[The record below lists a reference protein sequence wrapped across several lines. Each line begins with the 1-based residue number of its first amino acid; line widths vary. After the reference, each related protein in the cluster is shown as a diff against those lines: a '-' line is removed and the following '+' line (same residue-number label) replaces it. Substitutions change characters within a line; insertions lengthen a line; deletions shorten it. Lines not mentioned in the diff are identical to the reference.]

1 MIKFK
6 NINFNIGLINKGE
19 YMKKLEKMEVDKTQ
33 KENENYM
40 RSLNSNDP
48 LKKVLFKAKNLSTTL
63 MTNIVPQLAT
73 SIKNMVAEM
82 LNNKGI
88 TKLKEWNTIKFLRQ
102 HCYDLADYDRKNE
115 INSAFEMAVTRGVK
129 LGLMLNDYKDEF
141 NIDKN
146 NQVFIKSM
154 VAVPFKVQ
162 KLEGV
167 KGGTKKVK
175 NTDVELVPVHT
186 GIIDKVWTTKYPSNI
201 TPRQKGK
208 AVNISKLLKD
218 TLTVIENLQKLARN
232 NPIKLYEKI
241 GDEDVG
247 MIASIKHALKDD
259 VIRSA
264 WNKIE
269 LEQGLSGDKLENKI
283 SA

>member
-6 NINFNIGLINKGE
+6 NIKTNIGLINNEVK
-19 YMKKLEKMEVDKTQ
+19 MKKLEKMKADNSQ

-40 RSLNSNDP
+40 QSLKSNES
-48 LKKVLFKAKNLSTTL
+48 LKKVLFKAKNISTTL

-73 SIKNMVAEM
+73 SIKSVVAEM
-82 LNNKGI
+82 MSNKNI
-88 TKLKEWNTIKFLRQ
+88 TKLKDWNTIKFLRQ

-129 LGLMLNDYKDEF
+129 LGLMLNDFNDEF

-146 NQVFIKSM
+146 NQVFVKSM

-175 NTDVELVPVHT
+175 NTDVDLVPVHT
-186 GIIDKVWTTKYPSNI
+186 GIIDKVWNTKYPSNI

-208 AVNISKLLKD
+208 AVNISKMLND
-218 TLTVIENLQKLARN
+218 TLTILETLHKLAKSNPQKL
-232 NPIKLYEKI
+232 IEKI
-241 GDEDVG
+241 TDEDVG
-247 MIASIKHALKDD
+247 TIASIKVILSDD
-259 VIRSA
+259 TIRNNFIKTMDNQS
-264 WNKIE
+264 
-269 LEQGLSGDKLENKI
+269 LSGKELKKT
-283 SA
+283 A

>member
-6 NINFNIGLINKGE
+6 NIYLNIGLINNGVK
-19 YMKKLEKMEVDKTQ
+19 MKKLEKMKADNFQ

-40 RSLNSNDP
+40 QSLKSNES
-48 LKKVLFKAKNLSTTL
+48 LKKVLFKAKNISTTL

-73 SIKNMVAEM
+73 SIKSVVAEM
-82 LNNKGI
+82 MSNKNI
-88 TKLKEWNTIKFLRQ
+88 TKLKDWNTIKFLRQ
-102 HCYDLADYDRKNE
+102 HCYDLADYDRKDN

-129 LGLMLNDYKDEF
+129 LGLMLNDFKDEF
-141 NIDKN
+141 NIDKD
-146 NQVFIKSM
+146 NQVFVKSM

-186 GIIDKVWTTKYPSNI
+186 GIIDKVWNTKYPSNI

-208 AVNISKLLKD
+208 AVNISKMLND
-218 TLTVIENLQKLARN
+218 TLAILENLHKLAKTNPQKL
-232 NPIKLYEKI
+232 IEKI
-241 GDEDVG
+241 TDEDVG
-247 MIASIKHALKDD
+247 TIASIKVILDDDLIRNNFIKTMDNQSLTGKELK
-259 VIRSA
+259 SA
-264 WNKIE
+264 
-269 LEQGLSGDKLENKI
+269 
-283 SA
+283 

>member
-1 MIKFK
+1 MIKLK
-6 NINFNIGLINKGE
+6 YIYSNIGLINNEVK
-19 YMKKLEKMEVDKTQ
+19 MKKLEKMKADNSQ

-40 RSLNSNDP
+40 QSLKSNES
-48 LKKVLFKAKNLSTTL
+48 LKKVLFKAKNISTTL

-73 SIKNMVAEM
+73 SIKNVVAEM
-82 LNNKGI
+82 MSNKNI
-88 TKLKEWNTIKFLRQ
+88 TKLKDWNTIKFLRQ
-102 HCYDLADYDRKNE
+102 HCYDLADYNRKEN

-129 LGLMLNDYKDEF
+129 LGLMLNDFKDEF
-141 NIDKN
+141 NIDKD

-154 VAVPFKVQ
+154 VAVPFK
-162 KLEGV
+162 KEIKEGV

-175 NTDVELVPVHT
+175 NTDTELVPVHT
-186 GIIDKVWTTKYPSNI
+186 GIIDKVWNTKYPSNI

-218 TLTVIENLQKLARN
+218 TLTVIENLQKLAKKD
-232 NPIKLYEKI
+232 PTKLYEKI
-241 GDEDVG
+241 TDEDVG

>member
-6 NINFNIGLINKGE
+6 NIYLNIGLINNE
-19 YMKKLEKMEVDKTQ
+19 VSMKKLEKMESDKTQ

-40 RSLNSNDP
+40 LSLKSNES
-48 LKKVLFKAKNLSTTL
+48 LKKVLFKAKNISTTL

-73 SIKNMVAEM
+73 SIKNVVAEM
-82 LNNKGI
+82 LNNKNI
-88 TKLKEWNTIKFLRQ
+88 TKLKDWNTIKFLRQ

-146 NQVFIKSM
+146 NQVFVKSM

-162 KLEGV
+162 KLDGV
-167 KGGTKKVK
+167 KGGTKKIK

-186 GIIDKVWTTKYPSNI
+186 GIIDKVWNTKYPSNI

-208 AVNISKLLKD
+208 AVNISKVLSDSLGI
-218 TLTVIENLQKLARN
+218 LESLQKLAEKK
-232 NPIKLYEKI
+232 PSKLYEKI
-241 GDEDVG
+241 TDNDVG
-247 MIASIKHALKDD
+247 LISSFDLIDFEL
-259 VIRSA
+259 IRSA
-264 WNKIE
+264 WNKE
-269 LEQGLSGDKLENKI
+269 NDSQGLSGDKLENKI

>member
-1 MIKFK
+1 
-6 NINFNIGLINKGE
+6 
-19 YMKKLEKMEVDKTQ
+19 MKKLEKMKADNSQ

-40 RSLNSNDP
+40 QSLKSNES
-48 LKKVLFKAKNLSTTL
+48 LKKVLFKAKNISTTL

-73 SIKNMVAEM
+73 SIKNVVAEM
-82 LNNKGI
+82 MSNKNI
-88 TKLKEWNTIKFLRQ
+88 TRLKDWNTIKFLRQ
-102 HCYDLADYDRKNE
+102 HCYDLADYNRKEN

-129 LGLMLNDYKDEF
+129 LGLMLNDFKDEF
-141 NIDKN
+141 NIDKD

-154 VAVPFKVQ
+154 VAVPFK
-162 KLEGV
+162 KEIKEGV

-175 NTDVELVPVHT
+175 NTDTELVPVHT
-186 GIIDKVWTTKYPSNI
+186 GIIDKVWNTKYPSNI

-218 TLTVIENLQKLARN
+218 TLTVIENLQKLAKKD
-232 NPIKLYEKI
+232 PTKLYEKI
-241 GDEDVG
+241 TDEDVG

>member
-6 NINFNIGLINKGE
+6 NINFNIGLINNGVS
-19 YMKKLEKMEVDKTQ
+19 MKKLEKMKADNSQ

-40 RSLNSNDP
+40 QSLKSNES
-48 LKKVLFKAKNLSTTL
+48 LKKVLFKAKNISTTL

-73 SIKNMVAEM
+73 SIKSVVAEM
-82 LNNKGI
+82 MSNKNI
-88 TKLKEWNTIKFLRQ
+88 TKLKDWNTIKFLRQ
-102 HCYDLADYDRKNE
+102 HCYDLADYDRKEN

-129 LGLMLNDYKDEF
+129 LGLMLNDFKDEF
-141 NIDKN
+141 NIDKD
-146 NQVFIKSM
+146 NQVFVKSM

-186 GIIDKVWTTKYPSNI
+186 GIIDKVWNTKYPSNI

-208 AVNISKLLKD
+208 AVNISKMLND
-218 TLTVIENLQKLARN
+218 TLAILENLHKLAKNNPQKL
-232 NPIKLYEKI
+232 IEKI
-241 GDEDVG
+241 TDEDVG
-247 MIASIKHALKDD
+247 TIASIKVILSDD
-259 VIRSA
+259 VIRNNFIKTMDNQS
-264 WNKIE
+264 
-269 LEQGLSGDKLENKI
+269 LSGKELK

>member
-19 YMKKLEKMEVDKTQ
+19 HMKKLEKMEVDKTQ

-40 RSLNSNDP
+40 LSLKSNES
-48 LKKVLFKAKNLSTTL
+48 LKKVLFKAKNISTTL

-73 SIKNMVAEM
+73 SIKNVVAEM
-82 LNNKGI
+82 LNNKNI

-146 NQVFIKSM
+146 NQVFVKSM

-186 GIIDKVWTTKYPSNI
+186 GIIDKVWNTKYPSNI

-208 AVNISKLLKD
+208 AVNISKLLND
-218 TLTVIENLQKLARN
+218 TLTILETLHKLAKNNPQKL
-232 NPIKLYEKI
+232 IEKI
-241 GDEDVG
+241 TDEDVG
-247 MIASIKHALKDD
+247 TIASIK
-259 VIRSA
+259 VILTDEIIRNNFIKTMDNQS
-264 WNKIE
+264 
-269 LEQGLSGDKLENKI
+269 LSGKELKT
-283 SA
+283 A

>member
-6 NINFNIGLINKGE
+6 NIYLNIGLINNEVK
-19 YMKKLEKMEVDKTQ
+19 MKKLEKMKADNSQ

-40 RSLNSNDP
+40 QSLKSNES
-48 LKKVLFKAKNLSTTL
+48 LKKVLFKAKNISTTL

-73 SIKNMVAEM
+73 SIKSVVAEM
-82 LNNKGI
+82 MSNKNI
-88 TKLKEWNTIKFLRQ
+88 TKLKDWNTIKFLRQ
-102 HCYDLADYDRKNE
+102 HCYDLADYDRKDN

-129 LGLMLNDYKDEF
+129 LGLMLNDFKDEF
-141 NIDKN
+141 NIDKD
-146 NQVFIKSM
+146 NQVFVKSM

-186 GIIDKVWTTKYPSNI
+186 GIIDKVWNTKYPSNI

-208 AVNISKLLKD
+208 AVNISKLLND
-218 TLTVIENLQKLARN
+218 TLAILENLHKLAKSNPQKL
-232 NPIKLYEKI
+232 IEKI
-241 GDEDVG
+241 TDEDVG
-247 MIASIKHALKDD
+247 TIASIKVILDD
-259 VIRSA
+259 NVIRNNFIKTMDNQSLTG
-264 WNKIE
+264 K
-269 LEQGLSGDKLENKI
+269 
-283 SA
+283 

>member
-40 RSLNSNDP
+40 LSLNSNDP
-48 LKKVLFKAKNLSTTL
+48 LKKVLLKAKNLSTTL

-73 SIKNMVAEM
+73 SIKNVVAEM
-82 LNNKGI
+82 LNNKNI
-88 TKLKEWNTIKFLRQ
+88 TKLKDWNTIKFLRQ
-102 HCYDLADYDRKNE
+102 HCYDLAEYDRKNE

-129 LGLMLNDYKDEF
+129 LGLMLNDFNDEF

-146 NQVFIKSM
+146 NQVFVKSM

-186 GIIDKVWTTKYPSNI
+186 GIIDKVWNTKYPSNI

-208 AVNISKLLKD
+208 AVNISKLLND
-218 TLTVIENLQKLARN
+218 TLTILETLHKLAKNNPQKL
-232 NPIKLYEKI
+232 IEKI
-241 GDEDVG
+241 TDEDVG
-247 MIASIKHALKDD
+247 TIASIKIIVADD
-259 VIRSA
+259 VIRTAFIKTMDNQS
-264 WNKIE
+264 
-269 LEQGLSGDKLENKI
+269 LSGKELKT
-283 SA
+283 A

>member
-6 NINFNIGLINKGE
+6 NIYLNIGLINKGE
-19 YMKKLEKMEVDKTQ
+19 HMKKLEKMESDKTQ

-40 RSLNSNDP
+40 LSLKSNES
-48 LKKVLFKAKNLSTTL
+48 LKKVLFKAKNISTTL

-73 SIKNMVAEM
+73 SIKNVVAEM
-82 LNNKGI
+82 LNNKNI

-146 NQVFIKSM
+146 NQVFVKSM

-167 KGGTKKVK
+167 KGGTKKVPNK
-175 NTDVELVPVHT
+175 DTELVPVHT
-186 GIIDKVWTTKYPSNI
+186 GIIDKVWNTKYPSNI

-208 AVNISKLLKD
+208 AVNISKMLND
-218 TLTVIENLQKLARN
+218 TLAILENLHKLAKNNPQKL
-232 NPIKLYEKI
+232 IEKI
-241 GDEDVG
+241 TDEDVG
-247 MIASIKHALKDD
+247 TIASIKIIVADD

-264 WNKIE
+264 FIKTMDN
-269 LEQGLSGDKLENKI
+269 QSLSGKELK

>member
-1 MIKFK
+1 MIMIKFK
-6 NINFNIGLINKGE
+6 NIYLNIGLINNGVS
-19 YMKKLEKMEVDKTQ
+19 MKKLEKMESDKTQ

-40 RSLNSNDP
+40 LSLKSNES
-48 LKKVLFKAKNLSTTL
+48 LKKVLFKAKNISTTL

-73 SIKNMVAEM
+73 SIKNVVAEM
-82 LNNKGI
+82 LNNKNI
-88 TKLKEWNTIKFLRQ
+88 TKLKDWNTIKFLRQ

-146 NQVFIKSM
+146 NQVFVKSM

-186 GIIDKVWTTKYPSNI
+186 GIIDKVWNTKYPSNI

-208 AVNISKLLKD
+208 AVNISKLLND
-218 TLTVIENLQKLARN
+218 TLAILENLHKLAKSNPQKL
-232 NPIKLYEKI
+232 IEKI
-241 GDEDVG
+241 TDEDVG
-247 MIASIKHALKDD
+247 TIASIKVILTDD
-259 VIRSA
+259 IIRNNFIKTMDNQS
-264 WNKIE
+264 
-269 LEQGLSGDKLENKI
+269 LSGKELK

>member
-6 NINFNIGLINKGE
+6 NIKTNIGLINNEVK
-19 YMKKLEKMEVDKTQ
+19 MKKLEKMKADNSQ

-40 RSLNSNDP
+40 QSLKSNES
-48 LKKVLFKAKNLSTTL
+48 LKKVLFKAKNISTTL

-73 SIKNMVAEM
+73 SIKSVVAEM
-82 LNNKGI
+82 LNNKNI
-88 TKLKEWNTIKFLRQ
+88 TKLKDWNTIKFLRQ

-146 NQVFIKSM
+146 NQVFVKSM

-175 NTDVELVPVHT
+175 NTDVDLVPVHT
-186 GIIDKVWTTKYPSNI
+186 GIIDKVWNTKYPSNI

-208 AVNISKLLKD
+208 AVNISKMLND
-218 TLTVIENLQKLARN
+218 TLTILETLHKLAKSNPQKL
-232 NPIKLYEKI
+232 IEKI
-241 GDEDVG
+241 TDEDVG
-247 MIASIKHALKDD
+247 TIASIKVILSDD
-259 VIRSA
+259 TIRNNFIKTMDNQS
-264 WNKIE
+264 
-269 LEQGLSGDKLENKI
+269 LSGKELKKT
-283 SA
+283 A

>member
-6 NINFNIGLINKGE
+6 NIYLNIGLINNEVK
-19 YMKKLEKMEVDKTQ
+19 MKKLEKMKADNSQ

-40 RSLNSNDP
+40 QSLKSNDP
-48 LKKVLFKAKNLSTTL
+48 LKKVLFKAKNISTTL

-82 LNNKGI
+82 LSNKNI
-88 TKLKEWNTIKFLRQ
+88 TKLKDWNTIKFLRQ
-102 HCYDLADYDRKNE
+102 HCYDLADYDRKEN

-129 LGLMLNDYKDEF
+129 LGLMLNDFKDEF
-141 NIDKN
+141 NIDKD
-146 NQVFIKSM
+146 NQVFVKSM

-186 GIIDKVWTTKYPSNI
+186 GIIDKVWNTKYPSNI

-208 AVNISKLLKD
+208 AVNISKLLND
-218 TLTVIENLQKLARN
+218 TLAILENLHKLAKSNPQKL
-232 NPIKLYEKI
+232 IEKI
-241 GDEDVG
+241 TDEDVG
-247 MIASIKHALKDD
+247 TIASIKVILDD
-259 VIRSA
+259 NVIRNNFIKTMDNQS
-264 WNKIE
+264 
-269 LEQGLSGDKLENKI
+269 LSGKELK

>member
-6 NINFNIGLINKGE
+6 NIYLNIGLINNEVK
-19 YMKKLEKMEVDKTQ
+19 MKKLEKMKADNSQ

-40 RSLNSNDP
+40 QSLKSNES
-48 LKKVLFKAKNLSTTL
+48 LKKVLFKAKNISTTL

-73 SIKNMVAEM
+73 SIKSVVAEM
-82 LNNKGI
+82 MSNKNI
-88 TKLKEWNTIKFLRQ
+88 TKLKDWNTIKFLRQ
-102 HCYDLADYDRKNE
+102 HCYDLADYDRKDN

-129 LGLMLNDYKDEF
+129 LGLMLNDFKDEF
-141 NIDKN
+141 NIDKD
-146 NQVFIKSM
+146 NQVFVKSM

-175 NTDVELVPVHT
+175 NTDVDLVPVHT
-186 GIIDKVWTTKYPSNI
+186 GIIDKVWNTKYPSNI

-208 AVNISKLLKD
+208 AVNISKVLNDALA
-218 TLTVIENLQKLARN
+218 LIENLHKLAQNNPQKL
-232 NPIKLYEKI
+232 IEKI
-241 GDEDVG
+241 TDEDVG
-247 MIASIKHALKDD
+247 TIASIKIIVADD
-259 VIRSA
+259 IIRTAFIKTMDNQS
-264 WNKIE
+264 
-269 LEQGLSGDKLENKI
+269 LSGKELK

>member
-6 NINFNIGLINKGE
+6 NIYLNIGLINNGVK
-19 YMKKLEKMEVDKTQ
+19 MKKLEKMKADNSQ

-40 RSLNSNDP
+40 QSLKSNDP
-48 LKKVLFKAKNLSTTL
+48 LKKVLFKAKNISTTL

-82 LNNKGI
+82 LSNKNI
-88 TKLKEWNTIKFLRQ
+88 TKLKDWNTIKFLRQ
-102 HCYDLADYDRKNE
+102 HCYDLADYDRKEN

-129 LGLMLNDYKDEF
+129 LGLMLNDFKDEF
-141 NIDKN
+141 NIDKD
-146 NQVFIKSM
+146 NQVFVKSM

-186 GIIDKVWTTKYPSNI
+186 GIIDKVWNTKYPSNI

-208 AVNISKLLKD
+208 AVNISKLLND
-218 TLTVIENLQKLARN
+218 TLAILENLHKLAKSNPQKL
-232 NPIKLYEKI
+232 IEKI
-241 GDEDVG
+241 TDEDVG
-247 MIASIKHALKDD
+247 TIASIKVILSDD
-259 VIRSA
+259 TIRNNFIKTMDNQS
-264 WNKIE
+264 
-269 LEQGLSGDKLENKI
+269 LSGKELKKT
-283 SA
+283 A

>member
-6 NINFNIGLINKGE
+6 NIYLNIGLINNEVK
-19 YMKKLEKMEVDKTQ
+19 MKKLEKMKADNSQ

-40 RSLNSNDP
+40 QSLKSNDP
-48 LKKVLFKAKNLSTTL
+48 LKKVLFKAKNISTTL

-82 LNNKGI
+82 LSNKNI
-88 TKLKEWNTIKFLRQ
+88 TKLKDWNTIKFLRQ
-102 HCYDLADYDRKNE
+102 HCYDLADYDRKEN

-129 LGLMLNDYKDEF
+129 LGLMLNDFKDEF
-141 NIDKN
+141 NIDKD
-146 NQVFIKSM
+146 NQVFVKSM

-186 GIIDKVWTTKYPSNI
+186 GIIDKVWNTKYPSNI

-208 AVNISKLLKD
+208 AVNISKMLND
-218 TLTVIENLQKLARN
+218 TLAILENLHKLAKNNPQKL
-232 NPIKLYEKI
+232 IEKI
-241 GDEDVG
+241 TDEDVG
-247 MIASIKHALKDD
+247 TIASIKVILDD
-259 VIRSA
+259 NVIRNNFIKTMDNQS
-264 WNKIE
+264 
-269 LEQGLSGDKLENKI
+269 LSGKELK

>member
-1 MIKFK
+1 
-6 NINFNIGLINKGE
+6 
-19 YMKKLEKMEVDKTQ
+19 MKKLEKMESDKTQ

-40 RSLNSNDP
+40 LSLKSNEA
-48 LKKVLFKAKNLSTTL
+48 LKKVLFKAKNISTTL

-73 SIKNMVAEM
+73 SIKSVVAEM
-82 LNNKGI
+82 MSNKNI
-88 TKLKEWNTIKFLRQ
+88 TKLKDWNTIKFLRQ
-102 HCYDLADYDRKNE
+102 HCYDLADYDRKEN

-129 LGLMLNDYKDEF
+129 LGLMLNDFKDEF
-141 NIDKN
+141 NIDKD

-186 GIIDKVWTTKYPSNI
+186 GIIDKVWNTKYPSNI

-208 AVNISKLLKD
+208 AVNISKLLND
-218 TLTVIENLQKLARN
+218 TLAILENLHKLAKNNPQKL
-232 NPIKLYEKI
+232 IEKI
-241 GDEDVG
+241 TDEDVG
-247 MIASIKHALKDD
+247 TIASIKIIVADD

-264 WNKIE
+264 FIKTMDN
-269 LEQGLSGDKLENKI
+269 QSLSGKELK

>member
-1 MIKFK
+1 MIKLK
-6 NINFNIGLINKGE
+6 YIYSNIGLINNEVK
-19 YMKKLEKMEVDKTQ
+19 MKKLEKMKADNSQ

-40 RSLNSNDP
+40 QSLKSNES
-48 LKKVLFKAKNLSTTL
+48 LKKVLFKAKNISTTL

-73 SIKNMVAEM
+73 SIKNVVAEM
-82 LNNKGI
+82 MSNKNI
-88 TKLKEWNTIKFLRQ
+88 TRLKDWNTIKFLRQ
-102 HCYDLADYDRKNE
+102 HCYDLADYNRKEN

-129 LGLMLNDYKDEF
+129 LGLMLNDFKDEF
-141 NIDKN
+141 NIDKD

-154 VAVPFKVQ
+154 VAVPFK
-162 KLEGV
+162 KEIKEGV

-175 NTDVELVPVHT
+175 NTDTELVPVHT
-186 GIIDKVWTTKYPSNI
+186 GIIDKVWNTKYPSNI

-218 TLTVIENLQKLARN
+218 TLTVIENLQKLAKKD
-232 NPIKLYEKI
+232 PTKLYEKI
-241 GDEDVG
+241 TDEDVG

>member
-6 NINFNIGLINKGE
+6 NIYLNIGLINNE
-19 YMKKLEKMEVDKTQ
+19 VSMKKLEKMESDKSQ
-33 KENENYM
+33 KENDNYM
-40 RSLNSNDP
+40 LTLKSNES
-48 LKKVLFKAKNLSTTL
+48 LKKVLFKAKNISTTL

-73 SIKNMVAEM
+73 SIKNVVAEM
-82 LNNKGI
+82 LNNKNI
-88 TKLKEWNTIKFLRQ
+88 TKLKDWNTIKFLRQ

-146 NQVFIKSM
+146 NQVFVKSM

-186 GIIDKVWTTKYPSNI
+186 GIIDKVWNTKYPSNI

-208 AVNISKLLKD
+208 AVNISKLLND
-218 TLTVIENLQKLARN
+218 TLTILETLHKLAKNNPQKL
-232 NPIKLYEKI
+232 IEKI
-241 GDEDVG
+241 TDEDVG
-247 MIASIKHALKDD
+247 IIASIKVILDD
-259 VIRSA
+259 DIIRNNFIKTMDNQS
-264 WNKIE
+264 
-269 LEQGLSGDKLENKI
+269 LSGKELKQ
-283 SA
+283 AG

>member
-6 NINFNIGLINKGE
+6 NIYLNIGLINNEVK
-19 YMKKLEKMEVDKTQ
+19 MKKLEKMKADNFQ

-40 RSLNSNDP
+40 QSLKSNES
-48 LKKVLFKAKNLSTTL
+48 LKKVLFKAKNISTTL

-73 SIKNMVAEM
+73 SIKSVVAEM
-82 LNNKGI
+82 MSNKNI
-88 TKLKEWNTIKFLRQ
+88 TKLKDWNTIKFLRQ
-102 HCYDLADYDRKNE
+102 HCYDLADYDRKDN

-129 LGLMLNDYKDEF
+129 LGLMLNDFKDEF
-141 NIDKN
+141 NIDKD
-146 NQVFIKSM
+146 NQVFVKSM

-186 GIIDKVWTTKYPSNI
+186 GIIDKVWNTKYPSNI

-208 AVNISKLLKD
+208 AVNISKMLND
-218 TLTVIENLQKLARN
+218 TLAILENLHKLAKTNPQKL
-232 NPIKLYEKI
+232 IEKI
-241 GDEDVG
+241 TDEDVG
-247 MIASIKHALKDD
+247 TIASIKVILDD
-259 VIRSA
+259 NVIRNNFIKTMDNQS
-264 WNKIE
+264 
-269 LEQGLSGDKLENKI
+269 LSGKELK